1 MAVCVNVS
9 LCSKGVRMYLSP
21 TPHIIS
27 LNCSSTSSTVLARD
41 SGSSISAHELPN
53 STSSG
58 VMFHLRVSA
67 ILLKCMCDHATSL
80 VKNPSEILQSTPEKP
95 VQLLLPHPGHAR
107 HVHCRHPPGDIL
119 LCPPPSSCLLTDFSR
134 TTTSTSKPSCSEG
147 DIISSADSSGA
158 PRLALIAPPQDSLLP
173 PCLPLQETAA
183 PGAPH
188 WRRVQAHCVYHI
200 RGT

>member
-1 MAVCVNVS
+1 M
-9 LCSKGVRMYLSP
+9 
-21 TPHIIS
+21 
-27 LNCSSTSSTVLARD
+27 SSTVLARD

-134 TTTSTSKPSCSEG
+134 TTTSTSQSSCSEG
-147 DIISSADSSGA
+147 DIIYSADSSGA
-158 PRLALIAPPQDSLLP
+158 PRLALIAPPPGQFAATLP
-173 PCLPLQETAA
+173 ASTGDCSSWSTTLAS
-183 PGAPH
+183 GAGALFLSH
-188 WRRVQAHCVYHI
+188 QRNINMSRIMEAN
-200 RGT
+200 